1 MTNIESNTK
10 LKQTWWIKYHSDT
23 GKIVGLSS
31 KMLTSGNKKHS
42 ITTTHNELCRKLIK
56 GTVSFKACSIVW
68 DVENEIWDIDLKQDV
83 LSINEV
89 NSNFLYQIKET
100 PATKSDLLIRVY
112 RKENIVEIA
121 VNIENIKKSMNLTA
135 INDIANKEN
144 ALLNLYFTK
153 KNDPDYLIQSME
165 VDPLML
171 FKRKSALYR
180 IPLDWDDVSL
190 FTRQI
195 FKNYSLEIFERYI
208 PTMVTE
214 NKNTLLQQAITS
226 DRDAHLCIT
235 TSGNTINIH
244 SNIDAKQDY
253 LLDKDRYVDSMLK
266 FLVCDESIDN
276 FVGAFEVP
284 SHKIINEDDVSI
296 DVDFDIPLN
305 PLFIFKNKHIAVN
318 FTGDSN
324 D

>member
-1 MTNIESNTK
+1 
-10 LKQTWWIKYHSDT
+10 
-23 GKIVGLSS
+23 
-31 KMLTSGNKKHS
+31 
-42 ITTTHNELCRKLIK
+42 LIK
-56 GTVSFKACSIVW
+56 GTLALKACSVVW
-68 DVENEIWDIDLKQDV
+68 DVENEIWDIDLKTDV
-83 LSINEV
+83 LSINHV
-89 NSNFLYQIKET
+89 NSNFLFNIKEK
-100 PATKSDLLIRVY
+100 PATDADVFIRVY
-112 RKENIVEIA
+112 KNEHIVEVS

-135 INDIANKEN
+135 INEIANKEN
-144 ALLNLYFTK
+144 TLLNLYFTK
-153 KNDPDYLIQSME
+153 KNDPDYLMQSIE
-165 VDPLML
+165 VDPLLL
-171 FKRKSALYR
+171 FRRKSAQFRLL
-180 IPLDWDDVSL
+180 LDWDDVSL

-235 TSGNTINIH
+235 ASGNTINIH

-305 PLFIFKNKHIAVN
+305 PLFIFKNKHMAVN